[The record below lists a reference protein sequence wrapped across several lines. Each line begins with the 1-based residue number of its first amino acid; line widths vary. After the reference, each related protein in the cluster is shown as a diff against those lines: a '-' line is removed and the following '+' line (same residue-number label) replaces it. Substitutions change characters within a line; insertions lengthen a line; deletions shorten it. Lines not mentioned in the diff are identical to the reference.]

1 MKKVKQYLD
10 LGQKILNEG
19 HIKNDRTNTGTK
31 SIFGYQMRFDLA
43 AGFPLLTTKRVPF
56 GLIKSELLWFL
67 KGDTN
72 IRFLLAHN
80 NHIWDEWAFKNYVES
95 PDYQGPDM
103 TDFGRR
109 CLVDEAFNQVYQAQL
124 ADFCQ
129 RILTDD
135 AFAQKFGDLG
145 KVYGYQWR
153 HWQTSRGEV
162 IDQISDVIEQIKNTP
177 DSRRLIVSAW
187 NPEDIPSMALPPC
200 HTLFQFYVADGKLS
214 CQLYQRSGDVF
225 LGVPFNIASYA
236 LLTHLIAHQTGLQ
249 VGEFIH
255 TLGDAH
261 LYSNHFEQMQE
272 QLLRT
277 PRALP
282 KLWLN
287 PDKKD
292 IFDFTME
299 DIKIEGYDPYPTIKA
314 PIAV

>member
-1 MKKVKQYLD
+1 VKQYLD
-10 LGQKILNEG
+10 LGQKVLNEG

-31 SIFGYQMRFDLA
+31 SIFGHQMRFDLA
-43 AGFPLLTTKRVPF
+43 AGFPLLTTKRVPL

-214 CQLYQRSGDVF
+214 CQLYQRSGDIF

-272 QLLRT
+272 QLSRM